1 MLSVSHPVLMD
12 LQQSTASADS
22 GSLDHQVL
30 SVNHPVL
37 MDLPQST
44 ASADS
49 GSSGALCESS
59 CVDGSPTICC

>member
-1 MLSVSHPVLMD
+1 MLTVDHQVLSVNHPVLMD

-30 SVNHPVL
+30 SVSHPVL
-37 MDLPQST
+37 MDLQQST

-49 GSSGALCESS
+49 GSSGALC
-59 CVDGSPTICC
+59 